1 MQPAITLSFATYAEL
16 QSFIESECARRQ
28 VKHPLPTSEA
38 EELGNQLSLLADAVT
53 AINNRLK
60 SVEILGGR
68 HIEDLRLLNS
78 TVAKVVET
86 NVRFNERIKQLEED
100 GVQEWAGELPEPTK
114 QEAA

>member
-1 MQPAITLSFATYAEL
+1 MQPTITLSFATYADL
-16 QSFIESECARRQ
+16 DAFIQSECRRRQ
-28 VKHPLPTSEA
+28 VKTPLPTSEA
-38 EELGNQLSLLADAVT
+38 EELGNQVSLIADAVE

-86 NVRFNERIKQLEED
+86 NVRFHERIKALEED
-100 GVQEWAGELPEPTK
+100 GLADWQGELPEPTK
-114 QEAA
+114 EAA